1 MRKSLVA
8 VSTVAALGL
17 FACQPDTAEKPVTEK
32 EETTQSAGEEM
43 TASQKHAYAMGASMG
58 LYVDS
63 RAAQQDKLGVP
74 LDKEA
79 LRKGFK
85 DGLEDSLAFSKEE
98 IQQLAQEGEQSL
110 REKQQAAAKE
120 QAEQNVSKGKEYM
133 AENADK
139 EGVKTTESGIQYKVI
154 EEGEGNSPAAE
165 DTVKVH
171 YKGTLIDGTVFD
183 SSYDRGEP
191 ATFPLNRVI
200 PGWTEGVQLMQE
212 GAKYQFVIP
221 PELAYGERATGAIT
235 PNSTLIFDVELIE
248 IVQDASEQDASE

>member
-8 VSTVAALGL
+8 LSTVAALGL
-17 FACQPDTAEKPVTEK
+17 FACQPDTAEKTEK
-32 EETTQSAGEEM
+32 EQATESSGEEM

-58 LYVDS
+58 LYVDN
-63 RAAQQDKLGVP
+63 RATQQEELGVP

-79 LRKGFK
+79 LKKGFK
-85 DGLEDSLAFSKEE
+85 DGLDDSLVFSKEE
-98 IQQLAQEGEQSL
+98 IQKLAQEGEQSL
-110 REKQQAAAKE
+110 REKQQAAAQEK
-120 QAEQNVSKGKEYM
+120 AEQNVEKGKEYM

-139 EGVKTTESGIQYKVI
+139 EGVETTESGIQYKVL
-154 EEGEGNSPAAE
+154 EQGDGKSPAAE

-212 GAKYQFVIP
+212 GGKYEFVIP

-235 PNSTLIFDVELIE
+235 PNSTLIFEVELLE
-248 IVQDASEQDASE
+248 VVQDASEEGASE